1 MDSQD
6 RPDERSVSQ
15 ASSRLQPGSGGEA
28 VANAPQPGSLL
39 EVASRIGRELKEAR
53 EQRGLLIEDVSARLK
68 VSANKLKALEGGQWE
83 HLPEMPFVQG
93 LVRGYARLL
102 DVDPA
107 PMTEALRPFGRRA
120 AIDIPPPSP
129 NAPSIPRS
137 PARFRSPVGN
147 AAGPRLVWG
156 VIIII
161 AVGAAVLWFGSRRH
175 NEREAPASVASAPA
189 AQGGPDAAS
198 EDVASADSAARQ
210 AITGSAASAA
220 LPATQNASP
229 AIAPVVQAPA
239 SEPMTKQAD
248 TPAAASAPEA
258 ASSTQANTGQLR
270 LQLSGDSWIEVRQS
284 DGKVVFSRLLHA
296 GDQQDVTGTPPL
308 KVVIGNTAG
317 VASLQY
323 DNQPVDVKSR
333 GNGNVARLTLP

>member
-15 ASSRLQPGSGGEA
+15 ASSQLQSGSRGGEA
-28 VANAPQPGSLL
+28 GNVPQPGSLL
-39 EVASRIGRELKEAR
+39 EVASRIGRELREAR
-53 EQRGLLIEDVSARLK
+53 EQRGLLIEDVGARLK
-68 VSANKLKALEGGQWE
+68 VSASKLKALEAGQWE

-102 DVDPA
+102 DVDPS

-147 AAGPRLVWG
+147 AAGPRLVWI

-161 AVGAAVLWFGSRRH
+161 AVGAGILWFGNRRH
-175 NEREAPASVASAPA
+175 NERKVSTSVASAPV
-189 AQGGPDAAS
+189 AQSGPNAAS
-198 EDVASADSAARQ
+198 DGVASAGVADQQ
-210 AITGSAASAA
+210 AVTGGAASAV
-220 LPATQNASP
+220 LPSTQSASP
-229 AIAPVVQAPA
+229 ASAPA
-239 SEPMTKQAD
+239 DQTPTSEPVANQAV
-248 TPAAASAPEA
+248 TPATTSAPDA
-258 ASSTQANTGQLR
+258 ASSTQAKTGQLR

-296 GDQQDVTGTPPL
+296 GDQQDITGTPPL

-323 DNQPVDVKSR
+323 DNQPVDVKTR

>member
-15 ASSRLQPGSGGEA
+15 VSSRLQSGSGGDA
-28 VANAPQPGSLL
+28 PANAPQPGSLL

-68 VSANKLKALEGGQWE
+68 VSASKLKALEGGQWE

-102 DVDPA
+102 EVDPA

-147 AAGPRLVWG
+147 AAGPRLAWV

-161 AVGAAVLWFGSRRH
+161 ALGVAILWFGSRRH
-175 NEREAPASVASAPA
+175 SEREASASVASAPA
-189 AQGGPDAAS
+189 AQGGGDAAS
-198 EDVASADSAARQ
+198 EGVASDSPAGQQTVA
-210 AITGSAASAA
+210 GSVASVVM
-220 LPATQNASP
+220 PSTQNASP
-229 AIAPVVQAPA
+229 ALASVVQTPA
-239 SEPMTKQAD
+239 SEPVTKQAD
-248 TPAAASAPEA
+248 TAAAVSVPDA
-258 ASSTQANTGQLR
+258 ASSTQVQTGQLR
-270 LQLSGDSWIEVRQS
+270 LQLSGDSWVEVRQS

-296 GDQQDVTGTPPL
+296 GDQQDIAGTPPL

-323 DNQPVDVKSR
+323 DNQPVDVKTR